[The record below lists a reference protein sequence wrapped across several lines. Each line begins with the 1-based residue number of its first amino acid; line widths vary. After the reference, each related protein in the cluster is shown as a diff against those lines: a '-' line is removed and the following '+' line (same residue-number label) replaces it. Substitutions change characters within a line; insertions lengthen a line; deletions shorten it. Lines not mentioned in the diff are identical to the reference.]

1 MPATAVVIAC
11 QTLARDCGTQS
22 FTPPTSSGP
31 SCNRQ
36 LVNAGGAG
44 QSADLPAP
52 GRASALAC
60 SGDDVAHLVGVKGP
74 HGLGAH
80 VPGRG
85 HPQYQRRG
93 RFIVGRL
100 QHGDEVVFS
109 HGPDQLPDPAT
120 GLLDQLTKAVA
131 PLHAAAEVLGSL
143 VGPIAESDID
153 GAWVAPGAVL
163 AQRHLPLLP
172 EYPNEL
178 ARRLS

>member
-60 SGDDVAHLVGVKGP
+60 SGDDVAHLVGVKG
-74 HGLGAH
+74 
-80 VPGRG
+80 
-85 HPQYQRRG
+85 
-93 RFIVGRL
+93 

-109 HGPDQLPDPAT
+109 QVQTNSRTRPPACSTNSRKPLPRCTLPRKSLVPWSVQLPSPT
-120 GLLDQLTKAVA
+120 
-131 PLHAAAEVLGSL
+131 
-143 VGPIAESDID
+143 
-153 GAWVAPGAVL
+153 
-163 AQRHLPLLP
+163 
-172 EYPNEL
+172 
-178 ARRLS
+178 